1 MEDFQQMPSGRTMS
15 SQPKRKSSMPM
26 VAVLKYLA
34 VVLLL
39 VLAGFG
45 VYGLINYDRLSGSND
60 PAVKNAKVL
69 ASLKS
74 TIILPDDEQPAVLE
88 ITNIDELK
96 KDSAD
101 FYKYATNGDYLIIY
115 TEKLKTAVLFSPT
128 QKKILSIVPLSDE
141 QIQALK
147 NGNQSQ
153 QQNQSGNS
161 TTPTE

>member
-1 MEDFQQMPSGRTMS
+1 MEDFQQIPSGRTMS
-15 SQPKRKSSMPM
+15 SQTKKKSAMPM

-45 VYGLINYDRLSGSND
+45 VYGLINYDRLSGSAD

-69 ASLKS
+69 AQLKS
-74 TIILPDDEQPAVLE
+74 TIVLPDDEQPIVAE
-88 ITNIDELK
+88 INNIDALK
-96 KDSAD
+96 KENAE

-128 QKKILSIVPLSDE
+128 QKKILSIVPITDE
-141 QIQALK
+141 QAQQIRS
-147 NGNQSQ
+147 NGQTQ
-153 QQNQSGNS
+153 QQNQSGDT
-161 TTPTE
+161 TTP